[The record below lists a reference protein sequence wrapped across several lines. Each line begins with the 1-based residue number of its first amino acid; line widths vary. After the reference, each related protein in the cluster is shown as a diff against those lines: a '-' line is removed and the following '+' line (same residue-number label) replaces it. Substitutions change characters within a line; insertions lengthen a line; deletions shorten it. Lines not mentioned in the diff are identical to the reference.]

1 MSAVYESI
9 DEKLAAFITDQHL
22 FFVATA
28 PTEGG
33 RVNLSPKGLDTF
45 RILGPNRVAYLDL
58 TGSGIETIAHLQQN
72 GRITFMFCAFDGPPL
87 IVRLYGTGRAVLLG
101 TEEYDELVGEF
112 PEFPGPR
119 AVIVVDVDRITDS
132 CGYAVP
138 KLVFEEERIVLTR
151 WAERKSEEELDAY
164 RLARNAESVDGL
176 PGLVARPE
184 TFGV

>member
-1 MSAVYESI
+1 MSRTYESI
-9 DEKLAAFITDQHL
+9 SPAVIEWIERQQM
-22 FFVATA
+22 FFVASA
-28 PTEGG
+28 PLAGDG
-33 RVNLSPKGLDTF
+33 HVNLSPKGLDTF

-101 TEEYDELVGEF
+101 TDEYDELVGEF

-138 KLVFEEERIVLTR
+138 KLVFEEERIVLSR
-151 WAERKSEEELDAY
+151 WAERKSDEELDEY
-164 RLARNAESVDGL
+164 RLARNAESIDGL
-176 PGLVARPE
+176 PGVVSQ
-184 TFGV
+184 T